1 MSKAIESDG
10 QGTEAALELTSEL
23 KAFIAEW
30 KPRPGNLIMVLHRI
44 QEHFGYVP
52 RAVAMEAATLLETP
66 LAKIY
71 GVITFY
77 HFFKMTPPGRH
88 TIAVCMGTACYLKGG
103 QQLIG
108 ELETLLGCPCGE
120 TTEDGEFSI
129 TAVRC
134 IGCCGLA
141 PVMTVDGEVFGNL
154 KPDDLP
160 EVIAKFKGK

>member
-1 MSKAIESDG
+1 MSIAKKQVATVGEV
-10 QGTEAALELTSEL
+10 QTLTPEL

-30 KPRPGNLIMVLHRI
+30 KDQPGNLIMVLHRV
-44 QEHFGYVP
+44 QQHFGYVP
-52 RAVAMEAATLLETP
+52 REIAFEVADLLGTP

-77 HFFKMTPPGRH
+77 HFFKTTKPGKH

-103 QQLIG
+103 QQLID
-108 ELETLLGCPCGE
+108 ELEAMLGAKAGE
-120 TTEDGEFSI
+120 VTDDGEFSI

-141 PVMTVDGEVFGNL
+141 PVLTVDGEVYGNL
-154 KPDDLP
+154 KPDQLAGI
-160 EVIAKFKGK
+160 VAKYRGK